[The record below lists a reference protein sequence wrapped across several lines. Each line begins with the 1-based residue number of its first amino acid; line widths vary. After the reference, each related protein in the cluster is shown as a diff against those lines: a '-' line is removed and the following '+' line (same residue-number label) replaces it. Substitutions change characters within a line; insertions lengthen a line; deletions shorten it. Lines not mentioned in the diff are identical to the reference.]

1 MANFNSKETYLA
13 ARAEWKENYA
23 RITKE
28 AREQRAE
35 FNAAMSDFGKKYSKN
50 MRWSEV
56 RDEYKRLETARSA
69 RAGLRYEATQALA
82 DLAEM
87 KEEAARQ
94 WRLAHVTHPRVLE
107 QDYPTTV
114 S

>member
-23 RITKE
+23 RLTQQ
-28 AREQRAE
+28 AREQRIE
-35 FNAAMSDFGKKYSKN
+35 FNVAMSEFSKEYNKTGK
-50 MRWSEV
+50 WP
-56 RDEYKRLETARSA
+56 RDEYKRLEAARSA
-69 RAGLRYEATQALA
+69 RAAIRHEANQALA
-82 DLAEM
+82 ELVEM